1 MAGIYTRD
9 NLAQILSA
17 GLENALRRQGERT
30 KTENARL
37 ADNVKAINSFMKSVG
52 YAGDDELDEKRKR
65 LLAERAALQKA
76 QDSLAEAAKRG
87 DEASHE
93 MFGYHPNMA
102 GYSDYMDT
110 MSNRRSFG
118 SPTNMRQYLLE
129 LSKPDAVP
137 AKPDDRLDSISAMA
151 MRGYVPGSAPD
162 YMSVAP
168 VMPDGTVG
176 KPNQP
181 DYAAIMRDLMYKRSK
196 GVY

>member
-1 MAGIYTRD
+1 MGIYSRD
-9 NLAQILSA
+9 NLAS
-17 GLENALRRQGERT
+17 GLQNALDAALRRRDEYVKQDA
-30 KTENARL
+30 ARRD
-37 ADNVKAINSFMKSVG
+37 ANVEAINNLVEG
-52 YAGDDELDEKRKR
+52 ITYAHEDELDDKKKK
-65 LLAERAALQKA
+65 LLAEKAALQEE
-76 QDSLAEAAKRG
+76 QDRLAEAAKRG

-93 MFGYHPNMA
+93 MFGYRPNMA
-102 GYSDYMDT
+102 GYSEYMDT
-110 MSNRRSFG
+110 MSNRKPLG

-151 MRGYVPGSAPD
+151 VRGYVPGSAPD
-162 YMSVAP
+162 YMSIAP

>member
-1 MAGIYTRD
+1 MGIYSRD
-9 NLAQILSA
+9 NFAPALQGALDA
-17 GLENALRRQGERT
+17 ALRRRDEYVKQDA
-30 KTENARL
+30 ARRD
-37 ADNVKAINSFMKSVG
+37 ANVETINNLIEG
-52 YAGDDELDEKRKR
+52 ITYAHEDELDDKKKK
-65 LLAERAALQKA
+65 LLAEKAALQEE
-76 QDSLAEAAKRG
+76 QDRLAEAAKRG
-87 DEASHE
+87 DEAAHE

-110 MSNRRSFG
+110 MSNRKSFG

-151 MRGYVPGSAPD
+151 VRGYVPGSAPD
-162 YMSVAP
+162 YMTVVP

-181 DYAAIMRDLMYKRSK
+181 DYAAIMRDQMYKRSK